1 MQRLIHTVQQTIKI
15 TRYVKKQEN
24 VTYVQEEKKPNTEIK
39 QILRLANKC
48 INILKDIKENMVMMN
63 NG

>member
-1 MQRLIHTVQQTIKI
+1 MQRFIHAVQQTIKI

-24 VTYVQEEKKPNTEIK
+24 VTYVQEEKKPNTVIK
-39 QILRLANKC
+39 QILKFANKC